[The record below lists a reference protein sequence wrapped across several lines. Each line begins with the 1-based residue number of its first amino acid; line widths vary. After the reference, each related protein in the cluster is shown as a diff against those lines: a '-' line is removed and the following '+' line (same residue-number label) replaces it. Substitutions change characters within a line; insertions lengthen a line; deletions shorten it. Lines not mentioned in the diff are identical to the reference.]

1 MSKSDEFAHLAEE
14 AEQKANRATDAAA
27 KRLWEAVATE
37 WHEAENSAR
46 REERG
51 RASSAEPRGGGTS
64 RGGAV
69 RPTCGSRRRGWNH
82 PVNGAHHRVA

>member
-51 RASSAEPRGGGTS
+51 RASSAEPRGGELAAGAPFARRAGPGAGAGTI
-64 RGGAV
+64 R
-69 RPTCGSRRRGWNH
+69 
-82 PVNGAHHRVA
+82 